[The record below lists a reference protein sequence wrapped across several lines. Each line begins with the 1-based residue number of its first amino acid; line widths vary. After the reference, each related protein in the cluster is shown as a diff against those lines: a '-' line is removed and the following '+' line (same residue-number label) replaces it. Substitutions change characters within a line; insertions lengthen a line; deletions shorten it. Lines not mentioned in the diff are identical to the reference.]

1 MSKVAVRLA
10 VLAVLAVA
18 AAAVSGCM
26 QATSAEKEAPAYTVA
41 SAENEFE
48 IRSYGAQTVAQY
60 SARGNY
66 GKAVQEG
73 YIKLERYFLGE
84 NVVPE
89 AMSMAGPVMVRDDGG
104 AGWTTMLLMPP
115 EMSAEDAPAPIDQ
128 RVRVVELP
136 ERRVAA
142 IRFPG
147 NPSETAM
154 REQASKLDFWLA
166 SRGVSHKGDFTM
178 AGNTAPWL
186 PSGWRENEV
195 VVTLN

>member
-1 MSKVAVRLA
+1 MRMMAMRLA
-10 VLAVLAVA
+10 GMAIAV
-18 AAAVSGCM
+18 AAVSGCM
-26 QATSAEKEAPAYTVA
+26 QTTSAENETPAYSVA

-48 IRSYGAQTVAQY
+48 IRNYRARSVAQY

-89 AMSMAGPVMVRDDGG
+89 AIPITGPVMVRDDGS
-104 AGWTTMLLMPP
+104 AGWTTTFLLPV
-115 EMSAEDAPAPIDQ
+115 EMSVENAPAPIDQ
-128 RVRVVELP
+128 RVRVIELP

-147 NPSETAM
+147 EPSEAAM

-166 SRGVSHKGDFTM
+166 SRDIAHKGDFTM
-178 AGNTAPWL
+178 TGNTAPWL
-186 PSGWRENEV
+186 PSAWRENEV